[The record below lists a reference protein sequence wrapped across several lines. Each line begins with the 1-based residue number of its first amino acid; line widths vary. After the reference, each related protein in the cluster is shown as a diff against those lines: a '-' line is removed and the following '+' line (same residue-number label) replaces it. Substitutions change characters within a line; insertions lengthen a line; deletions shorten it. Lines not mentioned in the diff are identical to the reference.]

1 MADLRVRVHKAQSI
15 LPDDDIPD
23 LTLFVNKEI
32 PEREADK
39 PSSYIAEVDAEK
51 IVAALFRC
59 LPGGTIDHM
68 LTEMMRRR
76 ASQLHVSLAARRAA
90 SREK

>member
-1 MADLRVRVHKAQSI
+1 MADLRIRVHKAQPV

-23 LTLFVNKEI
+23 LTILANKEI
-32 PEREADK
+32 PEHADEMRLK
-39 PSSYIAEVDAEK
+39 LDAEK

-68 LTEMMRRR
+68 LADMMRRR
-76 ASQLHVSLAARRAA
+76 ATQLHVSLAARRAA

>member
-1 MADLRVRVHKAQSI
+1 MADLRVRVHRAKPT

-23 LTLFVNKEI
+23 LTIFVNKEI
-32 PEREADK
+32 PEHADEMRLK
-39 PSSYIAEVDAEK
+39 LDAEK

-68 LTEMMRRR
+68 LADMMRRR
-76 ASQLHVSLAARRAA
+76 ATQLHVSLAARRA
-90 SREK
+90 SNKDR